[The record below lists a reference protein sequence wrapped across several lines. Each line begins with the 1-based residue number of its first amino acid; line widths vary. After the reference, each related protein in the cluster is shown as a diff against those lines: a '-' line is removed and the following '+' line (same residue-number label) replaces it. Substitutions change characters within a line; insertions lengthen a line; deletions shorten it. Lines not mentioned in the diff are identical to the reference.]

1 MCERTQPLRSVDNRT
16 AVDVIRPTRKAAKR
30 GGSRSQHIN
39 PVESNWPS
47 TGGVFDGASM
57 TTTPF
62 DDPIAFNRRWTR
74 VQPQA
79 RSMRAQAE
87 PLLFIADH
95 ISICDRR
102 EGSVAV
108 ALTFDDGQSTMIV
121 VPDGPPNPS
130 DADCLVLLDTAI
142 ERSPSDVRSL
152 GIVHHRR
159 GTRAIADVD
168 RRWALALT
176 AVTRVFEIEPL
187 GVMARLFT
195 GDLVTVPLPDV
206 LPSDYLDHME

>member
-1 MCERTQPLRSVDNRT
+1 MYMRTQPLRSVDNRT

-30 GGSRSQHIN
+30 GGSRAKHIN

-47 TGGVFDGASM
+47 TGGVFDDASM

-62 DDPIAFNRRWTR
+62 DDPIAFDRRWTR
-74 VQPQA
+74 VQPHA
-79 RSMRAQAE
+79 RSLRAQAE

-95 ISICDRR
+95 ISIYDRR

-108 ALTFDDGQSTMIV
+108 ALTFHDGQSTMIV
-121 VPDGPPNPS
+121 VPDGPP
-130 DADCLVLLDTAI
+130 
-142 ERSPSDVRSL
+142 
-152 GIVHHRR
+152 HR
-159 GTRAIADVD
+159 
-168 RRWALALT
+168 ALT
-176 AVTRVFEIEPL
+176 AVTRAFEIEPL

-195 GDLVTVPLPDV
+195 GELVTVPLPDV